1 MTAQELR
8 KLGRSK
14 VEVTRLALG
23 GAPLGGLYTS
33 VSEDDAVATVRR
45 AVDHGLG
52 YFDTAPHYAVG
63 RSERFFGRALE
74 GVPRQSYVLST
85 KVGRLVVPLASGQ
98 QPEYEGFAD
107 PPPYKRRWDWS
118 RDGVRRSLEES
129 LERLGLDRVDIV
141 YIHDPDDHE
150 NEIYAT
156 AFPALAELRDEGV
169 VGAIGAGMNQTAML
183 TRFVQRLDLD
193 VVLCA
198 GRYTLLDRSAERDLL
213 PACLRRDVSVVIGG
227 VYNSGVLAD
236 PRPGA
241 TYDYALASE
250 SLVSRALELRQVCVS
265 HEVPLR
271 TAALRFPLRH
281 PAVASVLVGCRTPE
295 EVDDNVEMFGHP
307 IPNALWAKLV

>member
-45 AVDHGLG
+45 ALDRGLG
-52 YFDTAPHYAVG
+52 YLDTAPHYAVG
-63 RSERFFGRALE
+63 RSERLFGQALA
-74 GVPRQSYVLST
+74 GVPRESYVLST
-85 KVGRLVVPLASGQ
+85 KVGRLVVPLGSKE

-141 YIHDPDDHE
+141 YMHDPDDHE
-150 NEIYAT
+150 NEVYAT
-156 AFPALAELRDEGV
+156 GFPALAELRDEGV

-213 PACLRRDVSVVIGG
+213 PACLRRQVSVVVGG

-281 PAVASVLVGCRTPE
+281 PAVAAVLVGCRTPE